1 MDLRVL
7 SKNIKKDV
15 KYLINLSS
23 EIDTFLKSSDESLE
37 HNLYRT
43 LSDLFISHD
52 KNNRAFM
59 NLLDEFKLELD
70 FVSKRLRVVENQ
82 LSRIEKR
89 FKCEVIDFDT
99 GFSLSESK

>member
-1 MDLRVL
+1 MGYQTLIDLVTL
-7 SKNIKKDV
+7 VYDV
-15 KYLINLSS
+15 KYIINLSS

-59 NLLDEFKLELD
+59 NLLDEFKLEQKAD
-70 FVSKRLRVVENQ
+70 CIPME
-82 LSRIEKR
+82 
-89 FKCEVIDFDT
+89 
-99 GFSLSESK
+99 